1 MPVGLARHE
10 LAPKYVDVRP
20 GSARAA
26 TPQGDGAFY
35 LILLRLATQLGKPE
49 LTPPHRPAANDGYF
63 RRAGRLITVGI
74 STFGAASPNALNCS
88 GLRNMAEH
96 PEQA

>member
-35 LILLRLATQLGKPE
+35 LILPRLASKRQLLPGRGQADYGWHFDIRRSISKRVE
-49 LTPPHRPAANDGYF
+49 L
-63 RRAGRLITVGI
+63 
-74 STFGAASPNALNCS
+74 
-88 GLRNMAEH
+88 LRI
-96 PEQA
+96 